1 MQTPGFDV
9 NEENPGEKET
19 DLIDTSRILIKK
31 PKFEISSLGNKMN
44 SINK

>member
-19 DLIDTSRILIKK
+19 DLIDTSRI
-31 PKFEISSLGNKMN
+31 
-44 SINK
+44 